1 MSMQSMLPGAASA
14 GRPVI
19 VSEPPLR
26 PVAEAPEAAFWGT
39 LHRRRWLIIGTTL
52 VVMGGAGYAT
62 HRLAPIYEATA
73 SIRIDE
79 RSSTLPMDPTQLSTR
94 SELNTDIEELSSR
107 VLAEAVVDS
116 LGVQLQVVQP
126 AGVPRNDVF
135 TNIRVAPTVKD
146 SSAATSNV
154 RAASQSTGLFA
165 TLLGR
170 VTPSTE
176 NRYRLVRR
184 PNGSFDLSHAG
195 ASTPTANIPS
205 RGNVTIGSVSFSL
218 TPKADSLESIDFAVT
233 PFVDAVENLRNDRE
247 VVRPGA
253 GREVNIVLLRYR
265 GSDPVLASQI
275 VNTLATT
282 YIARRQEA
290 QRADLHTTV
299 AFLREQIA
307 KLSQRLTQQEDT
319 LRSFREREQVVSLPD
334 EARNQVDRLS
344 QIQVERNQLETERA
358 ALAELVKNVDSDAAH
373 MQPDGPSPYR
383 RLLALPELIKSDIAT
398 QLLTSLTQS
407 EDKLADLRTH
417 RTAQDP
423 DVQAARQ
430 RIRDIEGQLRG
441 IAVSYLQSV
450 TSQLATLD
458 STRADYSR
466 HADRLPAREIQLD
479 RMQREPKV
487 LEQMYA
493 LLQTRLQEAQVAEA
507 MTYPGVRLVDPAVPS
522 DTPVAPRPL
531 LNLALALVAGLMLG
545 VSGALALDHFDRS
558 VHTRRQVQLATGR
571 PVLGI
576 IPHARRE
583 SRLTSR
589 LRGAARHV
597 RRLGPTNVSLE
608 VPKTGRDESGASGM
622 SVSEV
627 LRPVR
632 NLSHLSESYGR
643 LAINLAFAQNQ
654 GARQVLLVTSP
665 LPGDG
670 KTTVASNLALTLAL
684 RGTKVLLVDA
694 DLRRGRVHTLFDA
707 PRRPGLSDVLAGAK
721 PLSSV
726 IRRVRISANAELS
739 FIATGQLHP
748 NPPQLFGVDTV
759 RELLEPLRAE
769 YDTIIFDTAPLNV
782 VSDAALL
789 STHVDGVIVVARAGV
804 TEPGALSFAM
814 EQLDHVQ
821 SQVIGTVLNDVE
833 LDRDSYYDGTYAYYV
848 HDPES
853 YVSPQEESWSSW
865 SNPARS
871 GRRGRPADG
880 FVGEQPAVNRT
891 DG

>member
-1 MSMQSMLPGAASA
+1 MLPGTTSVGRSMIAA
-14 GRPVI
+14 
-19 VSEPPLR
+19 EPPLH
-26 PVAEAPEAAFWGT
+26 PAPETRDSAFWGT

-52 VVMGGAGYAT
+52 VVMAGSAYAT
-62 HRLAPIYEATA
+62 HRLPSIYEATA

-79 RSSTLPMDPTQLSTR
+79 RSSTLPMDQAQLATR

-107 VLAEAVVDS
+107 VLAAAVVDS
-116 LGVQLQVVQP
+116 LGTQLALVQP
-126 AGVPRNDVF
+126 TGVLRNDLF
-135 TNIRVAPTVKD
+135 TNIHVAPAVKD
-146 SSAATSNV
+146 SSAAGSSAAH
-154 RAASQSTGLFA
+154 AASGNPGLFA
-165 TLLGR
+165 SLLGR

-176 NRYRLVRR
+176 NNYRLVRR
-184 PNGSFDLSHAG
+184 RNGGFDLTHAG
-195 ASTPTANIPS
+195 TNTAPTYIPS
-205 RGNVTIGSVSFSL
+205 RGTVTIGSVSFSL
-218 TPKADSLESIDFAVT
+218 TPKADSLESIEFAVT
-233 PFVDAVENLRNDRE
+233 PFVDAVEKLRNERE

-253 GREVNIVLLRYR
+253 GREVNIVLLQYR
-265 GSDPVLASQI
+265 GQDPVLASQI
-275 VNTLATT
+275 VNTLAGT
-282 YIARRQEA
+282 YIVRRQEA
-290 QRADLHTTV
+290 QRADLHSTV
-299 AFLREQIA
+299 AFLREQIG
-307 KLSQRLTQQEDT
+307 KLSQRLAQQEDT

-344 QIQVERNQLETERA
+344 QVQVERNQLETERA
-358 ALAELVKNVDSDAAH
+358 ALAELVKSVDSDAART
-373 MQPDGPSPYR
+373 QLDGPSPYR
-383 RLLALPELIKSDIAT
+383 RLLASPELIKSDIAT
-398 QLLTSLTQS
+398 QLLTSLTQA
-407 EDKLADLRTH
+407 EDKLAELRTH

-430 RIRDIEGQLRG
+430 RIHDIEGQLRG

-458 STRADYSR
+458 STRAQYAR

-487 LEQMYA
+487 LEQMYT

-545 VSGALALDHFDRS
+545 VSGALALDHFDRAI
-558 VHTRRQVQLATGR
+558 HTRRQVQLATGR

-583 SRLTSR
+583 SRLTTR
-589 LRGAARHV
+589 LWGAARHV
-597 RRLGPTNVSLE
+597 RRLKPTNGGGE
-608 VPKTGRDESGASGM
+608 GHRTGRDESGASGTA
-622 SVSEV
+622 VSEV

-643 LAINLAFAQNQ
+643 LAINLAFAQSE
-654 GARQVLLVTSP
+654 GSRQVLLVTSP

-707 PRRPGLSDVLAGAK
+707 PRRPGLSDVLSGAK

-726 IRRVRISANAELS
+726 VRRVRVSPNAELS

-748 NPPQLFGVDTV
+748 NPPQLFGVDAV
-759 RELLEPLRAE
+759 RKLLEPLRAE
-769 YDTIIFDTAPLNV
+769 FDTIIFDTAPLNV

-833 LDRDSYYDGTYAYYV
+833 LERDAYYDGTYTYYV

-853 YVSPQEESWSSW
+853 YVASQDESWSSW
-865 SNPARS
+865 TPATR
-871 GRRGRPADG
+871 GRRERSADG
-880 FVGEQPAVNRT
+880 LVGEQQAVNRT

>member
-1 MSMQSMLPGAASA
+1 MQSMQSATTST
-14 GRPVI
+14 GRSVI
-19 VSEPPLR
+19 PSEPPLR
-26 PVAEAPEAAFWGT
+26 PAIEPRDVALWGT
-39 LHRRRWLIIGTTL
+39 LHRRRWLILGTTL
-52 VVMGGAGYAT
+52 VVMAGSAYAT
-62 HRLAPIYEATA
+62 HRLAPVYEATA

-79 RSSTLPMDPTQLSTR
+79 RLSTLPMDPSQLSTR

-107 VLAEAVVDS
+107 VLAQAVAES
-116 LGVQLQVVQP
+116 LGVQLALVRP
-126 AGVPRNDVF
+126 ADVPRNELF
-135 TNIRVAPTVKD
+135 TNIHVTPTAED
-146 SSAATSNV
+146 SAA
-154 RAASQSTGLFA
+154 AASGARAPSQNPGLFA
-165 TLLGR
+165 SVMDR
-170 VTPSTE
+170 FSPSTE
-176 NRYRLVRR
+176 NQYRLVRR
-184 PNGSFDLSHAG
+184 RNGGFDLTHPG
-195 ASTPTANIPS
+195 AKTPTVIIPS
-205 RGNVTIGSVSFSL
+205 RGTVKIGSVSFSL
-218 TPKADSLESIDFAVT
+218 TPKADSLESIEFAVI
-233 PFVDAVENLRNDRE
+233 PFVDAVENLRSARE

-265 GSDPVLASQI
+265 GQDPVLASQI
-275 VNTLATT
+275 VNTLAST
-282 YIARRQEA
+282 YIVRRQEA
-290 QRADLHTTV
+290 QRADLHSTV

-307 KLSQRLTQQEDT
+307 KLSERLAQQENS

-344 QIQVERNQLETERA
+344 QVQVERNKLETERV
-358 ALAELVKNVDSDAAH
+358 ALAELVKSVDSDASR
-373 MQPDGPSPYR
+373 MQLDGPSPYR
-383 RLLALPELIKSDIAT
+383 RLLASPELIKSDIAT
-398 QLLTSLTQS
+398 QLLTSLTQA

-430 RIRDIEGQLRG
+430 RIRDIQEQLRG
-441 IAVSYLQSV
+441 IAVSYLQTV
-450 TSQLATLD
+450 TSQLSTLD
-458 STRADYSR
+458 STRAEYSR
-466 HADRLPAREIQLD
+466 HADRLPAREIELD

-522 DTPVAPRPL
+522 TSPVAPRPA

-545 VSGALALDHFDRS
+545 VSGALALDHFDRAI
-558 VHTRRQVQLATGR
+558 HTRRQVQLATGG

-583 SRLTSR
+583 SRLSTR
-589 LRGAARHV
+589 LRGAAKHV
-597 RRLGPTNVSLE
+597 RRLKPAQGDVE
-608 VPKTGRDESGASGM
+608 GHKAGRDKSGASATP
-622 SVSEV
+622 VSEV

-632 NLSHLSESYGR
+632 NLSHMSESYGR
-643 LAINLAFAQNQ
+643 LAINLAFAQ
-654 GARQVLLVTSP
+654 GEGSRQVLLVTSP

-694 DLRRGRVHTLFDA
+694 DLRRGRVHSLFDA
-707 PRRPGLSDVLAGAK
+707 PRRPGLSDVLSGSK

-726 IRRVRISANAELS
+726 IRRVRVSANTELS

-748 NPPQLFGVDTV
+748 NPPQLFGVDAV

-782 VSDAALL
+782 VSDAAML

-821 SQVIGTVLNDVE
+821 SRVIGTVLNDVE
-833 LDRDSYYDGTYAYYV
+833 LERDAYYDGTYAYYV
-848 HDPES
+848 HDPEE
-853 YVSPQEESWSSW
+853 YVSSKEEESSNDWSRAS
-865 SNPARS
+865 RS
-871 GRRGRPADG
+871 GRRERAGDG
-880 FVGEQPAVNRT
+880 LAGEHPAVNRT